1 MLSSSASCVHP
12 LGCSQKFTA
21 SQLVPHST
29 QLLHLAHWR
38 PFAQSQPATQSLHS
52 HKCSLKTHAFVTQ
65 TREVAN
71 ADKSVP
77 EKVGDVMTKKHV
89 WTCSPDTSID
99 DALESLVEHKITGLP
114 VVDEEGKVVG
124 VVSDYD
130 MLTLDNVSGRMEAAG
145 IFPTASM
152 DWEAFHE
159 VQKLILK
166 NTGKQ
171 VSDVMTPDPLV
182 VRPETNIEA
191 AARILLQKK
200 VRRLPVVDDSGR
212 LIGMFT
218 RGDVIKAAL
227 RARKAALD
235 KTMKAK

>member
-1 MLSSSASCVHP
+1 MSTQTH
-12 LGCSQKFTA
+12 A
-21 SQLVPHST
+21 SQDRRIGSLQVQGVIESHTHVQTRLFTYRSFRTHS
-29 QLLHLAHWR
+29 
-38 PFAQSQPATQSLHS
+38 
-52 HKCSLKTHAFVTQ
+52 FVTQ

-71 ADKSVP
+71 TDKNVP

-89 WTCSPDTSID
+89 WTCNPDTSID

-182 VRPETNIEA
+182 VRAETNIEA

-227 RARKAALD
+227 RARKASLD